1 MYKSK
6 NLHICLLCA
15 LLTIFGELLRLKVKS
30 LIERNST
37 LMKKYITDF
46 KVLSNEVLT
55 DRLFMLRL
63 TPADGSPIAA
73 CKAGQFAELRVDGE
87 PKVFLRRPIS
97 IHRIDAEKNE
107 LWLLIQRAGNG
118 TNQLAN
124 LRAGDLLNIVYP
136 LGNGFTLEPTQGRFL
151 LIGGGVGVAP
161 LLETGFALKQQGAQV
176 TYLLGARSCADL
188 VNVAQYKL
196 AGEVYATTE
205 DGSIVPGLEGNDAE
219 GRPYCQ
225 KGFATQ
231 HTVLKE
237 GSFDA
242 IRVCGPGPMMKAVA
256 KVVGQWQQNEAPQF
270 CEVSLENKM
279 ACGLGVCLCCVE
291 DTKEGHKCVCS
302 EGPVFDIKDLKW

>member
-1 MYKSK
+1 
-6 NLHICLLCA
+6 
-15 LLTIFGELLRLKVKS
+15 
-30 LIERNST
+30 
-37 LMKKYITDF
+37 MKKYITDF
-46 KVLSNEVLT
+46 SVVSNERIS
-55 DRLFMLRL
+55 DRLFLLRL
-63 TPADGSPIAA
+63 TPEDGSPIAE
-73 CKAGQFAELRVDGE
+73 CKAGQFVEVRVDAE

-97 IHRIDAEKNE
+97 IHRVDKENNE

-118 TNQLAN
+118 TNKLAE
-124 LRAGDLLNIVYP
+124 LCARDIINIVYP
-136 LGNGFTLEPTQGRFL
+136 LGNGFCLGEGSQQGRSYL

-161 LLETGFALKQQGAQV
+161 LLETGWQLREKGAQV
-176 TYLLGARSCADL
+176 SFLLGGRSCADIAQ
-188 VNVAQYKL
+188 VAQFR
-196 AGEVYATTE
+196 EVGPVYITSE
-205 DGSIVPGLEGNDAE
+205 DGSAIEGLD
-219 GRPYCQ
+219 CQ

-237 GSFDA
+237 GTFDA

-256 KVVGQWQQNEAPQF
+256 KVVSGWKQNEEPHF

>member
-1 MYKSK
+1 
-6 NLHICLLCA
+6 
-15 LLTIFGELLRLKVKS
+15 
-30 LIERNST
+30 
-37 LMKKYITDF
+37 MKKYITDF
-46 KVLSNEVLT
+46 KVQSNESLT

-63 TPADGSPIAA
+63 TPADGSLIAE
-73 CKAGQFAELRVDGE
+73 CKAGQFAELRVDDE
-87 PKVFLRRPIS
+87 PKIFLRRPIS
-97 IHRIDAEKNE
+97 IHRIDREKNE

-118 TNQLAN
+118 TNQLST
-124 LRAGDLLNIVYP
+124 LREGDVLNIVYP
-136 LGNGFTLEPTQGRFL
+136 LGNGFTFQPETGRYL

-161 LLETGFALKQQGAQV
+161 LLETGFALQQQGAQV

-188 VNVAQYKL
+188 ISVAQYKN
-196 AGEVYATTE
+196 AGCVYATTE
-205 DGSIVPGLEGNDAE
+205 DGSIVPGLEGEDAA

-231 HTVLKE
+231 HSVLQE
-237 GSFDA
+237 GDFDA

-256 KVVGQWQQNEAPQF
+256 KVVGAWKQNEQPNF

-302 EGPVFDIKDLKW
+302 DGPVFDIKDLKW

>member
-1 MYKSK
+1 
-6 NLHICLLCA
+6 
-15 LLTIFGELLRLKVKS
+15 
-30 LIERNST
+30 
-37 LMKKYITDF
+37 MKKFITDF
-46 KVLSNEVLT
+46 RVVSNEKIS

-63 TPADGSPIAA
+63 TPADGSRIAE

-97 IHRIDAEKNE
+97 IHRVDTVANE

-118 TNQLAN
+118 TNQLSTLAP
-124 LRAGDLLNIVYP
+124 DHIINIVYP
-136 LGNGFTLEPTQGRFL
+136 LGNGFTLPEGTVSGKKYL

-161 LLETGFALKQQGAQV
+161 LLETGYQLKERGV
-176 TYLLGARSCADL
+176 DVSFLLGGRSCADIAQ
-188 VNVAQYKL
+188 VAQFRQV
-196 AGEVYATTE
+196 GQVYITTE
-205 DGSIVPGLEGNDAE
+205 DGSAIEGLD
-219 GRPYCQ
+219 CQ

-237 GSFDA
+237 GAFDA

-256 KVVGQWQQNEAPQF
+256 RVVSNWKQNEEPHF

-302 EGPVFDIKDLKW
+302 DGPVFDVKDLKW

>member
-1 MYKSK
+1 
-6 NLHICLLCA
+6 
-15 LLTIFGELLRLKVKS
+15 
-30 LIERNST
+30 
-37 LMKKYITDF
+37 MKKYITDF
-46 KVLSNEVLT
+46 KVQSNERLT

-63 TPADGSPIAA
+63 TPADGSPIAE

-97 IHRIDAEKNE
+97 IHRIDREKNE

-118 TNQLAN
+118 TNQLAT
-124 LRAGDLLNIVYP
+124 LQEGDLLNIVYP
-136 LGNGFTLEPTQGRFL
+136 LGNGFTLQPETGRYL

-161 LLETGFALKQQGAQV
+161 LLETGFALQQQGALV

-188 VNVAQYKL
+188 VSVAQYKN
-196 AGEVYATTE
+196 AGNVYATTE
-205 DGSIVPGLEGNDAE
+205 DGSIVPGLEGEDAE

-231 HTVLKE
+231 HTILQE
-237 GSFDA
+237 GAFDA

-256 KVVGQWQQNEAPQF
+256 KVVGAWKQNEQPKF

-291 DTKEGHKCVCS
+291 DTKDGHKCVCS
-302 EGPVFDIKDLKW
+302 DGPVFDIKDLKW